1 MENKEAGEE
10 GQGGERLC
18 HILNEGVRQGKLRGG
33 RTVGNIGK
41 SLQVGGATGLDKA
54 WLKGAWETR
63 AAAGGR
69 VAGHFT

>member
-1 MENKEAGEE
+1 MENKKAEEE

-54 WLKGAWETR
+54 WLKGGRETKT
-63 AAAGGR
+63 AAGGR
-69 VAGHFT
+69 VAGCFT